1 MDEFNSNRK
10 TTMELLSHKGYN
22 GSIETSLTDNVLHG
36 KILFINDL
44 VTYEAD
50 NIPQLK
56 AEFEAAVD
64 DYLDTCAQIGK
75 VPQKSCSGQF
85 NVRVTPELHR
95 LAQQRAA
102 EEGTSLNAV
111 TASALESYLKAP
123 AQRNKSELEAPY
135 ITSANVVNISTYL
148 DDLDTKVDPNEIV
161 RSTINAASKT
171 VNIAQPI
178 GQKYAH

>member
-1 MDEFNSNRK
+1 
-10 TTMELLSHKGYN
+10 MELLSHKGYS
-22 GSIETSLTDNVLHG
+22 GSVETSVTDNVLHG

-56 AEFEAAVD
+56 VEFEAAVN

-75 VPQKSCSGQF
+75 IPQKSCSGQY

-111 TASALESYLKAP
+111 TASALECYLKPP
-123 AQRNKSELEAPY
+123 AQRSHSETDAPY
-135 ITSANVVNISTYL
+135 STSANVVNIRTFAVTL
-148 DDLDTKVDPNEIV
+148 NDTRDVNAV
-161 RSTINAASKT
+161 MQSAINAASNT
-171 VNIAQPI
+171 VINQPI
-178 GQKYAH
+178 DQKYAH

>member
-1 MDEFNSNRK
+1 MD
-10 TTMELLSHKGYN
+10 LLSHKGYS
-22 GSIETSLTDNVLHG
+22 GSVDTSVADNVLHG

-56 AEFEAAVD
+56 TEFEAAVN
-64 DYLDTCAQIGK
+64 DYLYTCAQIGK
-75 VPQKSCSGQF
+75 IPQKSCSGQY

-111 TASALESYLKAP
+111 TAKALECYLKPP
-123 AQRNKSELEAPY
+123 AQRNHTETDAPY
-135 ITSANVVNISTYL
+135 PTSANVVDFRTFAVTL
-148 DDLDTKVDPNEIV
+148 DEARAANTVMQSAV
-161 RSTINAASKT
+161 SAASNT
-171 VNIAQPI
+171 VIDQPI
-178 GQKYAH
+178 NRKYAH

>member
-1 MDEFNSNRK
+1 
-10 TTMELLSHKGYN
+10 MELLSYKGYT
-22 GSIETSLTDNVLHG
+22 GSIEASLTDNVLHG
-36 KILFINDL
+36 KILFVNDL

-56 AEFEAAVD
+56 AEFEAAVN
-64 DYLDTCAQIGK
+64 DYLETCALIGK

-85 NVRVTPELHR
+85 NVRVTPELHG

-123 AQRNKSELEAPY
+123 AQHERAEPETPY
-135 ITSANVVNISTYL
+135 TTSANVVNIATYFC
-148 DDLDTKVDPNEIV
+148 DLNSKMDRNEIV
-161 RSTINAASKT
+161 QSTINSASKT
-171 VNIAQPI
+171 VNVIQSI
-178 GQKYAH
+178 DQKYAQ

>member
-1 MDEFNSNRK
+1 
-10 TTMELLSHKGYN
+10 MELLSHKGYS
-22 GSIETSLTDNVLHG
+22 GSVETSVTDNVLHG

-56 AEFEAAVD
+56 VEFEAAVN

-75 VPQKSCSGQF
+75 IPQKSCSGQY

-111 TASALESYLKAP
+111 TASALECYLKPP
-123 AQRNKSELEAPY
+123 AQRNHSETGAPY
-135 ITSANVVNISTYL
+135 STSANVVITRTFAFTSDEARDVNAFMQSAVNATS
-148 DDLDTKVDPNEIV
+148 N
-161 RSTINAASKT
+161 TI
-171 VNIAQPI
+171 IEQQI
-178 GQKYAH
+178 H

>member
-1 MDEFNSNRK
+1 MDEFNRK
-10 TTMELLSHKGYN
+10 TTMELLSHKGYS
-22 GSIETSLTDNVLHG
+22 GSVETSVTDNVLHG

-56 AEFEAAVD
+56 AEFVAAVN

-75 VPQKSCSGQF
+75 IPQKSCSGQY

-102 EEGTSLNAV
+102 EVGTSLNAV
-111 TASALESYLKAP
+111 TASALECYLKAP
-123 AQRNKSELEAPY
+123 AQRNHSETDAPY
-135 ITSANVVNISTYL
+135 STSANVVNIRTFTVTL
-148 DDLDTKVDPNEIV
+148 NDTRDVNAV
-161 RSTINAASKT
+161 TQSAINAASNT
-171 VNIAQPI
+171 VINQPI
-178 GQKYAH
+178 DQKYAH